1 MKFFRKC
8 VQKNSSAKLW
18 HLKTNVVFN
27 EIISFWQ
34 SWRKQWWILSFT
46 FLGLLKIDDGFT
58 LENCQILEIEIFDE
72 FFSRIFFEFVF
83 LFLFWF
89 EAISCVITV
98 WKSCDP
104 SSPRYRKFIYQL
116 DSRNLSSK
124 NCQNRVNKKN
134 RQIVGG
140 ISSKL
145 TLTVYR
151 QS

>member
-1 MKFFRKC
+1 MTSKNKC
-8 VQKNSSAKLW
+8 NIQRNNLILTITKEAMMNLFLYLSWTFEDWRWFNPWKLSNFGNW
-18 HLKTNVVFN
+18 NC
-27 EIISFWQ
+27 
-34 SWRKQWWILSFT
+34 WRF
-46 FLGLLKIDDGFT
+46 
-58 LENCQILEIEIFDE
+58 
-72 FFSRIFFEFVF
+72 FFEFIF

-89 EAISCVITV
+89 KTISFVITV
-98 WKSCDP
+98 WKSCDA
-104 SSPRYRKFIYQL
+104 SSPRYRKFIYHL